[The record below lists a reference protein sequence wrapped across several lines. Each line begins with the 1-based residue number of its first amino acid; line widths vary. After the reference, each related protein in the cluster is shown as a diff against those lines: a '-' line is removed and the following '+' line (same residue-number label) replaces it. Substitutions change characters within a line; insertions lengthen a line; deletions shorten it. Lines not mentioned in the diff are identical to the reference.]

1 MADLMGS
8 LKRTHMCTE
17 VTTENMGQ
25 EVVLMGWVNVRRD
38 LGGVIFV
45 DLRDRTGLIQVVF
58 NAEYIKNE
66 EIFKKSE
73 TIRTEY
79 VLAIKGEVKK
89 RTDETINAKMKTG
102 EVEIYASDIKILAKS
117 QTPPFALDDGEK
129 VSESLR
135 LKYRFLDLRRPEI
148 QDKLI
153 IRHNVCQIARNYLSE
168 NGYLEIETP
177 MLGKSSPEGARDY
190 LVPSRVH
197 EGMFY
202 ALPQSPQQFK
212 QILMVSGFDRY
223 FQITK
228 CFRDEDLRAD
238 RQPEFTQIDEEL
250 SFVDADDV
258 MTINEG
264 LVKKVWK
271 EVLDLDIETPFKRMT
286 YKEAMDR
293 YGSDKPDTRFG
304 LELVDVSDLVKDT
317 EFKVFA
323 EIVEKGG
330 SARCINAKGC
340 NDKFSRRDLDSL
352 VNFVKIY
359 KAKGMAWI
367 NVLEDGTIKSPI
379 AKFFTEE
386 QMKAILDRANAEPN
400 DLIMF
405 VSDIDNEIVF
415 NSLGQLRIEV
425 ATRMNMIDES
435 KYNFL
440 WVTEFPLL
448 EWNPE
453 EKRFT
458 AKHHPFTMPMDED
471 LEFLES
477 DPGKVRAKAYD
488 IVLNGYEIGGGSIRI
503 NDLELQ
509 ERMFTALGLTLE
521 KAREDF
527 NFLLEAFKFGAPPH
541 GGMAF
546 GLDRMIMLLTK
557 TANIKDVIAFPK
569 VQNASCLMSNAPS
582 PVEVKQLKELHIRVN
597 S

>member
-17 VTTENMGQ
+17 VTTDNIGQ

-45 DLRDRTGLIQVVF
+45 DLRDRTGLLQVVF
-58 NAEYIKNE
+58 NAEYVQNA
-66 EIFKKSE
+66 EIFKKAE
-73 TIRTEY
+73 AIRTEF

-89 RTDETINAKMKTG
+89 RSDETINPKMKTG
-102 EVEIYASDIKILAKS
+102 EVEVYAKEIKILAKS

-135 LKYRFLDLRRPEI
+135 LKYRYLDLRRPEL
-148 QDKLI
+148 QEKLMV
-153 IRHNVCQIARNYLSE
+153 RHQVCQIARNYLSE

-190 LVPSRVH
+190 LVPSRIH
-197 EGMFY
+197 EGAFY

-250 SFVDADDV
+250 SFVDAEDV

-264 LVKKVWK
+264 LIKRVWK
-271 EVLDLDIETPFKRMT
+271 EVLNLDVETPFKRMP
-286 YKEAMDR
+286 YKEAMER

-304 LELVDVSDLVKDT
+304 LELVDVSDLVRNT

-386 QMKAILDRANAEPN
+386 QMKAILDRADAQPN

-405 VSDIDNEIVF
+405 VSDVDNEVVF

-425 ATRMNMIDES
+425 ATRMNMIDEN

-448 EWNPE
+448 EWNAD

-458 AKHHPFTMPMDED
+458 AKHHPFTMPMEED

-477 DPGKVRAKAYD
+477 EPGKVRAKAYD

-503 NDLELQ
+503 NDPELQ
-509 ERMFTALGLTLE
+509 ERMF
-521 KAREDF
+521 KAIGFTKEYAEENF
-527 NFLLEAFKFGAPPH
+527 TFLLEAFKFGAPPH

-569 VQNASCLMSNAPS
+569 VQNASCLMTNAPS